1 MAACA
6 TSGIILGVINLT
18 GIGLRLSSIMVK
30 LAGGEILILLIL
42 TMITCLILGMGLPV
56 TAAYLIPAIIV
67 GPALNEMGVLP
78 IAGHLFILYFGVISN
93 ITPPFALAAYAGAGI
108 ARSDPFRTG
117 FLAFR
122 LGVPGFILP
131 FMFVYSPSLIMQA
144 PWPEIL
150 FAVAPAVVGVVFL
163 SASLTGYF
171 WTHCTTLE
179 RLLLLAGALVLIQPG
194 WVTDLAG
201 LAVASPALRSQWT
214 RRNSASSIAGE
225 KQSPSLR

>member
-1 MAACA
+1 MGPKKFWETLRGGALASLPIVAACA

-42 TMITCLILGMGLPV
+42 TMSTCLILGMGLPV

-131 FMFVYSPSLIMQA
+131 FMFVYSPSLH
-144 PWPEIL
+144 
-150 FAVAPAVVGVVFL
+150 
-163 SASLTGYF
+163 
-171 WTHCTTLE
+171 HC
-179 RLLLLAGALVLIQPG
+179 RVPG
-194 WVTDLAG
+194 RR
-201 LAVASPALRSQWT
+201 SCLRS
-214 RRNSASSIAGE
+214 RRPSSG
-225 KQSPSLR
+225 SSSFPLR